1 MQGIWIRCNKALF
14 GLDYD
19 VMLGAVYVNSM
30 SRDRFPH
37 HELTDAF
44 SSLFDEVARAVQVTS
59 HLVLCGDFN
68 AHVARL
74 SEVTDV
80 HARLL
85 QAHPALCHARRCEL
99 RNCKANPAGK
109 MLIDLVRQF
118 ECV

>member
-1 MQGIWIRCNKALF
+1 
-14 GLDYD
+14 
-19 VMLGAVYVNSM
+19 
-30 SRDRFPH
+30 
-37 HELTDAF
+37 
-44 SSLFDEVARAVQVTS
+44 
-59 HLVLCGDFN
+59 
-68 AHVARL
+68 L